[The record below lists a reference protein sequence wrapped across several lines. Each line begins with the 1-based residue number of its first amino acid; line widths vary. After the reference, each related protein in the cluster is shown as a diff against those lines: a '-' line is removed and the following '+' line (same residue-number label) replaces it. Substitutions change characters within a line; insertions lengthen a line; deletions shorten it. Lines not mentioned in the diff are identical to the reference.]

1 VPSAPP
7 TSGGIQTALAF
18 LEVGPMHANTS
29 QADTLE
35 DELDTYLEAS
45 IRYANVVE
53 FWQVCV
59 KCKMFTVEKY

>member
-1 VPSAPP
+1 
-7 TSGGIQTALAF
+7 
-18 LEVGPMHANTS
+18 MHANTS

-35 DELDTYLEAS
+35 GELDTYLEAS

-59 KCKMFTVEKY
+59 KCKLFTVEKY